1 MYTLCIDMQNPSS
14 SELQNNPSNELL
26 NIPKL
31 YDNNREI
38 NNKECDNLFNLF
50 RSNSSRN
57 DFRSYKNNTDIMT
70 YIIKIDDSYK
80 VVSNSIEQ
88 NELID
93 LIYRIYCNSDVTI
106 YSLPKK
112 DYTNTLSRLKL
123 KNSFIENEINDM
135 MEFCENLVKSANL
148 DHYFTNFTKLDSPDN
163 IEVKQIDIKH
173 GSSITSI
180 HPDYNINLEVND
192 CVQPYNDMS
201 YVNSLS
207 DGIYSSNIIYKEYN
221 NKNDNSDNLF
231 PVYKVYFNTMQNNI
245 NIYQFSINRVKDIFP
260 EMIEIYSGKLT
271 DEQFND
277 ISELIN
283 EVYVNEEDA
292 KLSINKVVYDKV
304 LSTKLSFGELK
315 RLINKYFVL
324 DNNIE
329 NKIKF
334 TNIWNIITKNFNIS
348 EQYIGYYKHQLPIV
362 LEGMGL
368 SKKRYS
374 DGMYWYGLT
383 EKNVKAEKENT
394 LQKKSVDNPITED
407 EYKEKISS
415 RNNQS
420 DELKNLINNSVK
432 LIDNNLKKIF
442 N

>member
-1 MYTLCIDMQNPSS
+1 
-14 SELQNNPSNELL
+14 
-26 NIPKL
+26 
-31 YDNNREI
+31 
-38 NNKECDNLFNLF
+38 
-50 RSNSSRN
+50 
-57 DFRSYKNNTDIMT
+57 
-70 YIIKIDDSYK
+70 
-80 VVSNSIEQ
+80 
-88 NELID
+88 
-93 LIYRIYCNSDVTI
+93 
-106 YSLPKK
+106 
-112 DYTNTLSRLKL
+112 
-123 KNSFIENEINDM
+123 
-135 MEFCENLVKSANL
+135 
-148 DHYFTNFTKLDSPDN
+148 
-163 IEVKQIDIKH
+163 
-173 GSSITSI
+173 
-180 HPDYNINLEVND
+180 
-192 CVQPYNDMS
+192 
-201 YVNSLS
+201 
-207 DGIYSSNIIYKEYN
+207 
-221 NKNDNSDNLF
+221 
-231 PVYKVYFNTMQNNI
+231 
-245 NIYQFSINRVKDIFP
+245 
-260 EMIEIYSGKLT
+260 
-271 DEQFND
+271 
-277 ISELIN
+277 
-283 EVYVNEEDA
+283 VYVNEEDA

-394 LQKKSVDNPITED
+394 LQEKSVDNPITED